1 MMPQLLYGAV
11 YLSSPISTR
20 QLNNDFNGTVNGFQ
34 FFNWFGIVQPANL
47 AVRLHV
53 DLRGP

>member
-1 MMPQLLYGAV
+1 M
-11 YLSSPISTR
+11 STR
-20 QLNNDFNGTVNGFQ
+20 QLSNVSNRTMNGCQ
-34 FFNWFGIVQPANL
+34 FFDWLRIVQPANL